1 MSETT
6 GKKPEEALL
15 DLALEA
21 WRFQKLFSRAMQ
33 KMDAGEALRFANQH
47 RYFGRRIGECLGEV
61 GLRIVSLEGQPY
73 SAGHPV
79 TAVNVSD
86 FGPDDELVID
96 QMIEPIVMDVA
107 GLVRA
112 GSVTLRKAAP

>member
-1 MSETT
+1 MMSEG
-6 GKKPEEALL
+6 GKRPEEALL

-21 WRFQKLFSRAMQ
+21 WRFQKLFARAMQ

-47 RYFGRRIGECLGEV
+47 RYFGRKIGECLQDV
-61 GLRIVSLEGQPY
+61 GLKLVSLEGQAY

-79 TAVNVSD
+79 TAVNVAD

-96 QMIEPIVMDVA
+96 QMIEPIVMSDG

-112 GSVTLRKAAP
+112 GSVTLRKATP